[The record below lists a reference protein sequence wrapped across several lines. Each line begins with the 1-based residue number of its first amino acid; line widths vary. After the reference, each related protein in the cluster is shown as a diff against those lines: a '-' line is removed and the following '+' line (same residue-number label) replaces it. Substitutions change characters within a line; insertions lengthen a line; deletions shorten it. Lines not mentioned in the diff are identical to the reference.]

1 MKKIFVLLSFLTC
14 IFAHENI
21 KFGVFAYKGVE
32 QTRKQYEP
40 LVKALNEK
48 LDKKV
53 ILEVL
58 SQDEINKKIADKELD
73 IVTTNPTHFLVI
85 RDKHALSGAI
95 ATLNGYANG
104 STTNKLG
111 GVMIV
116 RKESEI
122 KNLKDIQNKII
133 AAPSKSHMGGY
144 RAQAYEL
151 YLAGIDISK
160 KSKKIIETKSSHQ
173 EVVHAVLS
181 GVVDVGFIRDGILEE
196 MLRKA
201 EIKEDDIK
209 ILNEQKGLD
218 HPYKVSTKLY
228 PEWPIFALPHIE
240 ESIVKDFIG
249 ALFSIKCNEE
259 MKKVG
264 MHDYTLPA
272 DYLKAEELSRALRLP
287 PFDKAQKVTFA
298 DILNSNKTEIAAIFA
313 FLLLGLFYHLKERK
327 RKNFISSLLSN
338 MGEGVYGVDA
348 LGNCTWINQ
357 RALEMLGFSEN
368 EVLHKDQHALFHY
381 HKYNK
386 EVYSAHECPIYLT
399 AHDKIQR
406 SMSEHFIKKDGS
418 LLPVY
423 ITVNSLKEGGAI
435 VVFRDIS
442 EAIAKEEE
450 LKKSENL
457 FRTFFEIFPEP
468 VVITDIQTHLAHS
481 FNKAAHLQLGY
492 TADEFKKLRIE
503 EYDAVENMDEV
514 REHLEKIM
522 TKGADHFETK
532 HRTKDGLLLDI
543 SVSVQLVNIEEK
555 DYILSVHRD
564 ITQIKRYQRDLR
576 FQKQRLDSI
585 IEGTNAGTWEWDIQI
600 GSAIFNERWAE
611 IIGYTLEELE
621 PLSIETWINYTHPD
635 DLPRA
640 EEILKKHLSGET
652 DYYSCEM
659 RMKHKDGHWIWVLD
673 RGKVSEWSADKKP
686 LLMSGTHQD
695 ITHIKRSQEEL
706 IGLNNQLE
714 SLLRSIPDLVWMK
727 DKDGVYIT
735 CNKRFEDFFGAS
747 RAEIVGKS
755 DYDFISKELADFFR
769 ENDKKAMATTIPLIN
784 YEEIPFA
791 DGHKEYLQTSK
802 TTVRDANG
810 GIIGVLGIGRD
821 ITEIRDA
828 QEALERQG
836 ELLELFFKQSI
847 YGFFFMMLDEPIVWN
862 DTIDKEK
869 ALDYIFEHQ
878 RITKINEAML
888 EQYGAKE
895 EDFLGFTPRD
905 FFEHNIDEGRK
916 IWRDFFD
923 KGAWHVNTNERK
935 FDGTPMIINGD
946 YICLYDNEGRITGHF
961 GVQREVSDE
970 IKSKEALMLAKEE
983 AERANASKSEF
994 LANMSHE
1001 IRTPMNAIIGLS
1013 EILLDSDLDEKQ
1025 SDYLHKINSS
1035 SRMLLAIINDILDFS
1050 KIEANMLEIEHE
1062 EFSLA
1067 NLLSQTMMIFAQT
1080 AQSKG
1085 LKLSCETSDEMPNVV
1100 IGDELRVS
1108 QVLLNLISNALK
1120 FTKEGEVKLSVSLRE
1135 KTQNSAVVHFEVSDT
1150 GIGIQKEHVEKL
1162 FTPFSQADSSTTRK
1176 YGGTGLGLSISTRL
1190 LEAMDSKI
1198 QVQSEIGVGS
1208 VFSFDIAFDV
1218 SSWEQNS
1225 LVMEEKSNKRIQ
1237 KKSLDYP
1244 DLSHINL
1251 LLVEDNIINQ
1261 EVAASILQRVKI
1273 TPQIADNGKEALD
1286 LFLAQ
1291 QKFFDL
1297 ILMDLQMPV
1306 MSGYE
1311 AAKIIREHDK
1321 EIPIIALTAAATI
1334 EDKNKVL
1341 NAGMN
1346 DHLCKPINSDEM
1358 LKTVLKWLGI
1368 SVMREQETQTSQKEN
1383 AILDIEHIKNLVST
1397 NENLLHKILS
1407 QFLKELEE
1415 DFASLPELL
1424 HANDPLA
1431 KPLLHALKGVSGNVG
1446 ANELSSLCKQ
1456 IDGMHKKNIL
1466 IPPQKIEHLRD
1477 AISKLKDKI
1486 RETLKGE
1493 GISFERTFLS
1503 EQDLQNLF
1511 DEISKEIQNGT
1522 MVEVQKQQLLFEGLK
1537 EKINTHKLELWMS
1550 AMDNFDYN
1558 KAYDIMKEW
1567 QL

>member
-1 MKKIFVLLSFLTC
+1 M
-14 IFAHENI
+14 
-21 KFGVFAYKGVE
+21 
-32 QTRKQYEP
+32 
-40 LVKALNEK
+40 
-48 LDKKV
+48 
-53 ILEVL
+53 EVL

-196 MLRKA
+196 MLRRA

-264 MHDYTLPA
+264 IHDYTLPA
-272 DYLKAEELSRALRLP
+272 DYLKTEELSRALRLP
-287 PFDKAQKVTFA
+287 PFDKAQKVIFA
-298 DILNSNKTEIAAIFA
+298 DILNSNKTEIAAIFT
-313 FLLLGLFYHLKERK
+313 FLLLGLFYHLKEKK

-357 RALEMLGFSEN
+357 RALEMLGFSES
-368 EVLHKDQHALFHY
+368 EVLHKDQHVLFHY
-381 HKYNK
+381 HKYNE

-564 ITQIKRYQRDLR
+564 ITKIKRYQRDLR

-585 IEGTNAGTWEWDIQI
+585 IEGTNAGTWEWDIQTD
-600 GSAIFNERWAE
+600 STVFNERWAE
-611 IIGYTLEELE
+611 IIGYTLEELY
-621 PLSIETWINYTHPD
+621 PVSVETWIKYTHPD
-635 DLPRA
+635 DFLKA
-640 EEILKKHLSGET
+640 KEILQKHFSGES
-652 DYYSCEM
+652 DYYECEM
-659 RMKHKDGHWIWVLD
+659 RIKHRDGHWVWVLD
-673 RGKVSEWSADKKP
+673 RGKVSEWSKDKKP
-686 LLMSGTHQD
+686 LLMSGARQD
-695 ITHIKRSQEEL
+695 ITRMKLAQEE
-706 IGLNNQLE
+706 I
-714 SLLRSIPDLVWMK
+714 
-727 DKDGVYIT
+727 
-735 CNKRFEDFFGAS
+735 
-747 RAEIVGKS
+747 
-755 DYDFISKELADFFR
+755 
-769 ENDKKAMATTIPLIN
+769 ENSQK
-784 YEEIPFA
+784 
-791 DGHKEYLQTSK
+791 
-802 TTVRDANG
+802 
-810 GIIGVLGIGRD
+810 
-821 ITEIRDA
+821 
-828 QEALERQG
+828 
-836 ELLELFFKQSI
+836 LLELFFKQSI

-1013 EILLDSDLDEKQ
+1013 EILLDSYLDEKQ

-1150 GIGIQKEHVEKL
+1150 GIVIQKEHVEKL

-1198 QVQSEIGVGS
+1198 KVQSEIGVGS

-1218 SSWEQNS
+1218 SSWEQNN
-1225 LVMEEKSNKRIQ
+1225 LVMEEKSSKRIQ

-1368 SVMREQETQTSQKEN
+1368 TVMREQETQTSQKEN
-1383 AILDIEHIKNLVST
+1383 VVLDIEHIKNLVGT

-1407 QFLKELEE
+1407 RFLKELEE

-1477 AISKLKDKI
+1477 AISKLKAKI
-1486 RETLKGE
+1486 RETLKDE

-1537 EKINTHKLELWMS
+1537 EKINAHELELWMS